1 MGDLLALLEASDLSP
16 FVKEKSLAIF
26 RRIAVAQANTTNGS
40 PEEIA
45 LSPADALASVA
56 QIVGS
61 CVGLEQLGVERV
73 LASPLR
79 GSQLSALVPVILND
93 QPIEP
98 TGTGEQTISP
108 VGAGI
113 LAELA
118 TSFAAAPASLVV
130 EKTGYGWGRNKASGK
145 LAAILGSGMAS

>member
-26 RRIAVAQANTTNGS
+26 RRIATAQAQGSHGS
-40 PEEIA
+40 PEAIE
-45 LSPADALASVA
+45 LSSADALASVA

-79 GSQLSALVPVILND
+79 GSQLAGLVPIILND

-98 TGTGEQTISP
+98 TGTGDQTISP

-118 TSFAAAPASLVV
+118 ASFAPAPASLVV
-130 EKTGYGWGRNKASGK
+130 EKTGYGWGRSKASGK
-145 LAAILGSGMAS
+145 LAAILGTI